1 MSADLDKSLKSL
13 KCFELRGMKITP
25 FILAGRLSF
34 LRVGNAQLPLD
45 KRFTDSL
52 PWFGRL
58 KLERVD
64 LAPGAAVATGQL
76 YVLSPS
82 ASPSTSD
89 DAAQSSTGETALV
102 KVSIGLNRESRLR
115 IDADCRILVAE
126 RFLTSTVAGGPGPFP
141 PVLVVFDNYEAL
153 LTMKA
158 GQSLKLEESY
168 QALSPVSFI
177 ELLRG
182 KKAQPITVTRSVT
195 VSFDG
200 KDVKVAHV
208 EQ

>member
-1 MSADLDKSLKSL
+1 MKADMENSLKSL
-13 KCFELRGMKITP
+13 KCFELQGLKITP
-25 FILAGRLSF
+25 FIMAGRLSF
-34 LRVGNAQLPLD
+34 LRIGNAQLPLD

-52 PWFGRL
+52 PFFGRL
-58 KLERVD
+58 KLVRVD
-64 LAPGAAVATGQL
+64 LELGASVAGGQL
-76 YVLSPS
+76 YNLSPS
-82 ASPSTSD
+82 TCEAATQSP
-89 DAAQSSTGETALV
+89 AEETALV
-102 KVSIGLNRESRLR
+102 KVNIGLNRDSR
-115 IDADCRILVAE
+115 ISINADCRILMAE

-168 QALSPVSFI
+168 QALSPVSFLD
-177 ELLRG
+177 LLRG

-200 KDVKVAHV
+200 KALQVKSV